1 MLRHD
6 KKTILIYFILLLN
19 IYIMGEWLR
28 VGKRG
33 IKTNSRLYCLLLEYL
48 KDSSRSDR
56 ELAKI
61 LGVSQ
66 PTVSRMRSK
75 LLKDEIIKHFSA
87 IPNLSKMGYELLAI
101 SFVKFDLS
109 NIMNIDKQTKCW
121 VQSHPEIIFSARCE
135 GMGMDAVT
143 LSLHK
148 SYADYKQFF
157 SKNKFQ
163 GKGFVSDVHFV
174 LVDIKSGIAKPFSFK
189 YLAENEK
196 GPMD

>member
-1 MLRHD
+1 MR

-19 IYIMGEWLR
+19 IYILGECSQ

-33 IKTNSRLYCLLLEYL
+33 NKMNCRLYCLLLEYL

-66 PTVSRMRSK
+66 PTVSRMRAK
-75 LLKDEIIKHFSA
+75 LLEDEIIDHFSA
-87 IPNLSKMGYELLAI
+87 IPNLAKMGYELLAI

-109 NIMNIDKQTKCW
+109 NISSIENQTKYW
-121 VQSHPEIIFSARCE
+121 VQRHHEIIFSARCE

-157 SKNKFQ
+157 SQNKFQ

-196 GPMD
+196 EQMD